1 LSIPTIKPLIRSKP
15 KQQLEEQEMA
25 RGGIDNKQEKRERT
39 IRVGQWTYDELRKIG
54 VMGMDFDDVITK
66 LIEEHKKRRG

>member
-1 LSIPTIKPLIRSKP
+1 MKEQE
-15 KQQLEEQEMA
+15 QQLEELA

-39 IRVGQWTYDELRKIG
+39 IRVRQWTYDELRNIG

-66 LIEEHKKRRG
+66 LILEYRKRHG

>member
-1 LSIPTIKPLIRSKP
+1 MSKT
-15 KQQLEEQEMA
+15 KAQLEDEEELMA

-39 IRVGQWTYDELRKIG
+39 IRVRQWTYNELRKIG

-66 LIEEHKKRRG
+66 LIMEYKKRHG

>member
-1 LSIPTIKPLIRSKP
+1 MKEPE
-15 KQQLEEQEMA
+15 QQLEELA

-39 IRVGQWTYDELRKIG
+39 IRVRQWTYDELRKIG

-66 LIEEHKKRRG
+66 LIVEYKKRHG

>member
-1 LSIPTIKPLIRSKP
+1 MSETEA
-15 KQQLEEQEMA
+15 QFEELMA
-25 RGGIDNKQEKRERT
+25 RGGIDNKQEKREKT
-39 IRVGQWTYDELRKIG
+39 IRVRQWTYDELRKIG

>member
-1 LSIPTIKPLIRSKP
+1 MSLKNKFMNNSEQK
-15 KQQLEEQEMA
+15 LEEQEEMA
-25 RGGIDNKQEKRERT
+25 RGGIDNKQEKREKT
-39 IRVGQWTYDELRKIG
+39 IRVRQWTYDELRKIG

>member
-1 LSIPTIKPLIRSKP
+1 MKEPE
-15 KQQLEEQEMA
+15 QQLEELA

-39 IRVGQWTYDELRKIG
+39 IRVRQWTYDELRKIG

-66 LIEEHKKRRG
+66 LIMEYRKRHG